1 MKQNVFIGKFID
13 QSFRVVE
20 SVQARARLEI
30 YWQLHAEVAPWLR
43 TTDVDV
49 ETPRLHVD
57 VDVETPRLRINVEVD
72 RQKQQLTA

>member
-1 MKQNVFIGKFID
+1 VKQNVFIGKFID

-30 YWQLHAEVAPWLR
+30 YWQLHAEVALWLR
-43 TTDVDV
+43 TT
-49 ETPRLHVD
+49 D

>member
-1 MKQNVFIGKFID
+1 VKQNVFIGKFID

-49 ETPRLHVD
+49 ETPRL
-57 VDVETPRLRINVEVD
+57 RINVEVD
-72 RQKQQLTA
+72 HQKQQLTV

>member
-49 ETPRLHVD
+49 ETPRL
-57 VDVETPRLRINVEVD
+57 RINVEVD
-72 RQKQQLTA
+72 HQKQQLTV